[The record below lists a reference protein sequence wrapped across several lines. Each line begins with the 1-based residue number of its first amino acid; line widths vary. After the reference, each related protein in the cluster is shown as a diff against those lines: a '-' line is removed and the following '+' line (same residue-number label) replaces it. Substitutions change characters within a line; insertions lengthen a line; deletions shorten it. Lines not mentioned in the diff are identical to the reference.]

1 MKVIDTDRGNNIY
14 SVTFH
19 ADRKH
24 LVGGGME
31 GIIRGW
37 RVADGEEVD
46 ELMGAD
52 DWVFNIAVSRDGK
65 WIASGTRSGQVQVW
79 NAEDGDKLIAFN
91 AHNHDHWVYAVDVSP
106 DSTKIA
112 TSGSDGRTVCI
123 WLLSTGERLLGPWK
137 HKASVVGAR
146 FSPDGRLI
154 ATATWSSCHAQVYDA
169 QDGSLLVDVPIKAA
183 FSFNQSLAWSSDSEQ
198 LLVLSTDNDI
208 HCLDASTG
216 TTLSQWPI
224 HGNTARCSSLANNG
238 AVIAASVGSSVLF
251 WDTTTHEQ
259 TGSVIQHAYDV
270 GSMAISAN
278 CDIVVG
284 GGNKITLCNLC
295 DILPSSYVSAFASRF
310 RSLISNH
317 FVDGRSSHKESG
329 KQGLMVRGQAT
340 AVSIILVA

>member
-79 NAEDGDKLIAFN
+79 NAEDGDKLIEFN
-91 AHNHDHWVYAVDVSP
+91 AHNHWVYAVDVSP

-112 TSGSDGRTVCI
+112 TGSDGRTVCI

-137 HKASVVGAR
+137 HKASVVGVK
-146 FSPDGRLI
+146 FSPDGRFI
-154 ATATWSSCHAQVYDA
+154 ATATWSSCVRVYDA
-169 QDGSLLVDVPIKAA
+169 QDGVLLVDVPIHSTSPLLGPATA
-183 FSFNQSLAWSSDSEQ
+183 SSSLSYPQ
-198 LLVLSTDNDI
+198 TTTVT
-208 HCLDASTG
+208 ASTPPLG
-216 TTLSQWPI
+216 QLSLNGPSTAI
-224 HGNTARCSSLANNG
+224 RHG
-238 AVIAASVGSSVLF
+238 AA
-251 WDTTTHEQ
+251 
-259 TGSVIQHAYDV
+259 A
-270 GSMAISAN
+270 
-278 CDIVVG
+278 
-284 GGNKITLCNLC
+284 
-295 DILPSSYVSAFASRF
+295 
-310 RSLISNH
+310 
-317 FVDGRSSHKESG
+317 
-329 KQGLMVRGQAT
+329 
-340 AVSIILVA
+340 